1 MTINIFVS
9 NKAICKTLKGSWN
22 MKVVQNIAE
31 LIGDTP
37 LVRLNHIASK
47 NGATVYAKLEFYN
60 PSKSVKDRAA
70 FNMIM
75 EAEKAGWLKEGS
87 TIIEPT
93 SGNTGIGLAMN
104 AAARGYRSIL
114 VMPDTM
120 TQERINLLKAYGA
133 EVVLTPGDEK
143 MPGAIKKAKELA
155 AEIPNSFLP
164 MQFENQANPDAHR
177 KSTALE
183 IIDGMKQ
190 INCSLTAFVATAGTG
205 GTITGTGEVL
215 KETYPDLQVH
225 VVEPAGSPVL
235 SGGKPGKHKLVGTSP
250 GFIPNILNQK
260 VYDEIHLIEDDDAYE
275 TTRRLAT
282 MEGLLVGPSSGAA
295 CFAALKVAERLTPSD
310 TVVFIVCD
318 TGERYLSSDLFNFE

>member
-1 MTINIFVS
+1 
-9 NKAICKTLKGSWN
+9 

-37 LVRLNHIASK
+37 LVKLNRLNPSD
-47 NGATVYAKLEFYN
+47 GADVYVKLEFYN

-70 FNMIM
+70 FQMIV
-75 EAEKAGWLKEGS
+75 EAEREGLLKKGS

-143 MPGAIKKAKELA
+143 MPGAIEKAKELTK
-155 AEIPNSFLP
+155 EIPNSFMP
-164 MQFENQANPDAHR
+164 MQFENAANPNAHR
-177 KSTALE
+177 KTTALE
-183 IIDGMKQ
+183 IVDAMEQ
-190 INCSLTAFVATAGTG
+190 IGKPLSAFVATAGTG

-215 KETYPDLQVH
+215 KEHYPDIQVH

-250 GFIPNILNQK
+250 GFVPDTLNTE
-260 VYDEIHLIEDDDAYE
+260 VYDKIHKIEDEQAYDIA
-275 TTRRLAT
+275 RRMASE
-282 MEGLLVGPSSGAA
+282 EGILVGPSSGAA
-295 CFAALKVAERLTPSD
+295 CYAAIEVAKTLSPD
-310 TVVFIVCD
+310 DVVVCIACD
-318 TGERYLSSDLFNFE
+318 TGERYLSSDLFRF